1 MKLFARSGGHWLFW
15 SGVFYISLVI
25 LVALSPYGQ
34 YTWYTQIVWL
44 LLISLPLVC
53 NPLARW
59 LNMKENKMF
68 DVFKKKNKL
77 PDNVVPF
84 PKEPAHGGGD
94 GGEYLPPEPKKPAVT
109 YYTLG
114 MTSENRLEFKMGYS
128 AITMNYG
135 GVCNLMDQLET
146 FKKQLAQYEGIEET
160 EK

>member
-44 LLISLPLVC
+44 LLVSLPLVC

-59 LNMKENKMF
+59 LNMRENHMF

-94 GGEYLPPEPKKPAVT
+94 GGNTPPEPKKPAVT
-109 YYTLG
+109 YYSLG

-128 AITMNYG
+128 AITMNHG
-135 GVCNLMDQLET
+135 GVVNLIEQLET

-160 EK
+160 END